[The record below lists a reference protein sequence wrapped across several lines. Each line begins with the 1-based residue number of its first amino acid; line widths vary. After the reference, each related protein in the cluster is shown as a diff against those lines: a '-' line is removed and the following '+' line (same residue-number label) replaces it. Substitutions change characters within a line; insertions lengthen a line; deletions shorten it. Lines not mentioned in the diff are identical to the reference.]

1 MDQSDIDQSIVVTG
15 ISTSKSD
22 TNLMKNT
29 ASLQKCQLCG
39 VLLNLDSNLNEASLK
54 QLTTTT
60 YCQDDLDTVFSGNIV
75 DPEMELSISPI
86 GTGYN
91 NEIERSTN
99 TYFEDDIDLSSKNLE
114 PDFKKQIPPRN
125 FYLCPTTINIVD
137 STSNNQSTINTDQTV
152 DWHSRISSITALF
165 DMISSTTNIDHP
177 LCEECAD
184 RVVNELDTQ
193 CIIADEEQKK
203 YQALIKRLKS
213 QMPDEEEIKN
223 LEKELAALDSEEKK
237 LRTQL
242 EISEKEEND
251 LIEMKNKLS
260 QEETNLINEEQNLML
275 EYSNLKRQLVKLEEN
290 YESLENQH
298 KNAKFHFNRL
308 SSVNVLNAAFHIWH
322 SGPFGTINYF
332 RLGCMPDDKVEWDE
346 INAGLG
352 QANLLLYCL
361 AKKIKLEFQ
370 RFRLVPYGSFS
381 YIQVIENDPNYSG
394 FKIGDECNMYEIK
407 GKKYFLMPD
416 KKFDK
421 GMIAFLDC
429 IKQLEERIKTK
440 DKQFSLPYRINGDK
454 LEDKNSSYSVKFF
467 SNSYEHW
474 TKALKFM
481 LTNLKWSLAWLTS
494 QKNNTSN

>member
-15 ISTSKSD
+15 ISTSKSEI
-22 TNLMKNT
+22 NLVKNT
-29 ASLQKCQLCG
+29 ALQKCQLCG
-39 VLLNLDSNLNEASLK
+39 VSLSLDSNLNEANLK
-54 QLTTTT
+54 QLSTT
-60 YCQDDLDTVFSGNIV
+60 YCQDDLDTVFGGNM

-86 GTGYN
+86 GTGFN
-91 NEIERSTN
+91 NDTERSTN
-99 TYFEDDIDLSSKNLE
+99 TNFDEDIDLSSKNFE
-114 PDFKKQIPPRN
+114 PIFKKSIPPRN
-125 FYLCPTTINIVD
+125 FYLCPTTITIVD
-137 STSNNQSTINTDQTV
+137 SASNNQSTINNDQTV

-193 CIIADEEQKK
+193 CKIVDQEQKD
-203 YQALIKRLKS
+203 YQALIKRLNS
-213 QMPDEEEIKN
+213 QVPSDEEINE
-223 LEKELAALDSEEKK
+223 LEKELALLEAEEKE
-237 LRTQL
+237 LQGQL
-242 EISEKEEND
+242 EQAEKEESD
-251 LIEMKNKLS
+251 FIEIKNKLLD
-260 QEETNLINEEQNLML
+260 EETNLVNQEQTFLL
-275 EYSNLKRQLVKLEEN
+275 EYSNLKRQLVKMEQN

-298 KNAKFHFNRL
+298 RNAKFHFDRL
-308 SSVNVLNAAFHIWH
+308 RSVNVLNAAFHIWH
-322 SGPFGTINYF
+322 SGSFGTINYF

-381 YIQVIENDPNYSG
+381 YIQVIENNPSYSN
-394 FKIGDECNMYEIK
+394 FKIGDECNMYEVK
-407 GKKYFLMPD
+407 GKKYFLIPD

-421 GMIAFLDC
+421 GMMAFLDC
-429 IKQLEERIKTK
+429 IKQLEDKIRTK
-440 DKQFSLPYRINGDK
+440 DKQFCLPYKINSDK
-454 LEDKNSSYSVKFF
+454 LEDKNSSYSVKFT

-481 LTNLKWSLAWLTS
+481 LTNLKWSLAWVTS
-494 QKNNTSN
+494 QKNNASN